1 MNIEVKSISK
11 GKGVRLSSIKGWTIE
26 KLPKLLVLVYCQKIR
41 APPIPRMNGTQTKAR
56 DIEVKIEGYS
66 LHYFDETTLNLF
78 VDWPDEP
85 SFEEVTRIKWKE
97 RPNFYED
104 LKLIARNEN
113 KKSMAPIK
121 LRVEKNG
128 ERCRI
133 HYGVKDSNQLPTSA
147 REIHELFSEKLDPL
161 IGAVLKLWKD
171 NISGGGTAGY
181 LDKNMVLWED
191 QNTKSTGRLDVI
203 LSSNEALA
211 FPKFKQ
217 GRQDYWSG
225 FGIETLIAYLNHD
238 LNKTPGG
245 AMGVDLTLNSLVSL
259 DPSDIEVDELKRA
272 SKAIG
277 KHKILRSIQDI
288 LLLPQYESDVSKGS
302 TVTRTSLQPIA
313 DKIAISNGI
322 LPSGRLTKAQCI
334 SISLEILGQ
343 RSDKDD
349 VSRGGTVTA
358 FALFKIYRGLNS

>member
-1 MNIEVKSISK
+1 MNIEVKSISR
-11 GKGVRLSSIKGWTIE
+11 GKGVRLSSIKGWEIG
-26 KLPKLLVLVYCQKIR
+26 KLPKLLVLVYCKKIR
-41 APPIPRMNGTQTKAR
+41 APPIPRFNGTQTKAR

-66 LHYFDETTLNLF
+66 LHYFDHSTLNLF
-78 VDWPDEP
+78 VDWPEQP
-85 SFEEVTRIKWKE
+85 TFEEVTRVKWKE

-104 LKLIARNEN
+104 LKHIARDEN
-113 KKSMAPIK
+113 NKSMAPIK

-128 ERCRI
+128 KRCRI
-133 HYGVKDSNQLPTSA
+133 HYAVKGSHLLPTSPSQI
-147 REIHELFSEKLDPL
+147 RQSFSEKLDPL

-171 NISGGGTAGY
+171 NTSGGGASGY
-181 LDKNMVLWED
+181 LDENMILWED

-203 LSSNEALA
+203 LSTNETLS
-211 FPKFKQ
+211 FPTFKQ

-225 FGIETLIAYLNHD
+225 FGIETLIAYLNDD

-245 AMGVDLTLNSLVSL
+245 TLGADFTLNSLIS
-259 DPSDIEVDELKRA
+259 SNIEIDELKRA

-277 KHKILRSIQDI
+277 KHKILRSIQKI

-313 DKIAISNGI
+313 DKIAITKGI
-322 LPSGRLTKAQCI
+322 LPIGKLTKAQCI
-334 SISLEILGQ
+334 STSLELLGQ
-343 RSDKDD
+343 RSDSDD

-358 FALFKIYRGLNS
+358 FALFKIYKGLTS